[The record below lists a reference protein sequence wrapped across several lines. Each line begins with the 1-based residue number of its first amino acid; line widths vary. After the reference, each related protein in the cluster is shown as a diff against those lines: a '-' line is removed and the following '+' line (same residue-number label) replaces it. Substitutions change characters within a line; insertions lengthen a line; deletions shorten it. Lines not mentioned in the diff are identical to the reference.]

1 MLYDPPIVSEYQHYQ
16 FDTVDRC
23 LNARERSAVQA
34 LSSHIS
40 VNSTS
45 ASVEYQL
52 IFTHLLSE

>member
-1 MLYDPPIVSEYQHYQ
+1 MSEYQHYQ

-23 LNARERSAVQA
+23 LNAQERSAVHA

-45 ASVEYQL
+45 ASVEYYYSD
-52 IFTHLLSE
+52 FKHDSGKC